1 MRYILTLIV
10 LLLAVP
16 SYAGEAVSSLS
27 WTAPETRVDETPLTA
42 SEIAEYRVYYAV
54 DATEPLSTASD
65 SIVVTADATERDV
78 TLQLDPR
85 PEPYVVSFAIT
96 TVDTEGRES
105 ELSETVSKT
114 FDVLSTSPPNPPTNL
129 TLTITCGTGC
139 EVREV
144 QVE

>member
-1 MRYILTLIV
+1 MRYILAFIV

-27 WTAPETRVDETPLTA
+27 WAAPETRVDGTPMTA
-42 SEIAEYRVYYAV
+42 DEIGEYRIYYAV
-54 DATEPLSTASD
+54 DAEGPLTKDTESTVVSSD
-65 SIVVTADATERDV
+65 STERDV

-85 PEPYVVSFAIT
+85 AEPYVVSFAAT

-114 FDVLSTSPPNPPTNL
+114 FNVVSTSPPMPPTNV
-129 TLTITCGTGC
+129 TITIACGEGC

>member
-1 MRYILTLIV
+1 MRYVLALFI

-27 WTAPETRVDETPLTA
+27 WTAPETRVDGTPLSTD
-42 SEIAEYRVYYAV
+42 EIAEYRIYYAV
-54 DATEPLSTASD
+54 DATEPLSTAAT
-65 SIVVTADATERDV
+65 SIVVTGSTERDV
-78 TLQLDPR
+78 VLQLEPR
-85 PEPYVVSFAIT
+85 PEPYVVSFAAT

-114 FDVLSTSPPNPPTNL
+114 FEILSTSPPNPPTNV
-129 TLTITCGTGC
+129 TFTIACGTGC